1 MEFAESKPLLVELEK
16 VSNIQVSVSER
27 LGFSDI
33 INKQN
38 AFIVGGIIGLINE
51 IQAQDFN
58 YLVTFA
64 AAISF
69 GIGIALSLKMPN
81 LDQSSVPGENSYVP
95 QVVIS

>member
-1 MEFAESKPLLVELEK
+1 MEFIENRPSLVELER
-16 VSNIQVSVSER
+16 VSNIEVSISER

-33 INKQN
+33 INEQN
-38 AFIVGGIIGLINE
+38 AFIIGGIVGLING

-64 AAISF
+64 GALSL

-81 LDQSSVPGENSYVP
+81 LDQSSVPGENFSFP
-95 QVVIS
+95 QS

>member
-1 MEFAESKPLLVELEK
+1 MEFAESRPLLVELEK

-27 LGFSDI
+27 LGLSDI

-38 AFIVGGIIGLINE
+38 AFIVGGIIGLING

-64 AAISF
+64 AATSF
-69 GIGIALSLKMPN
+69 GTGIALSLKMPN
-81 LDQSSVPGENSYVP
+81 LDQSNVSGENFSFP
-95 QVVIS
+95 QS

>member
-1 MEFAESKPLLVELEK
+1 MEFDESRPLLVELEK
-16 VSNIQVSVSER
+16 VSNIQISVSEK

-38 AFIVGGIIGLINE
+38 AFIVGGIIGLING

-64 AAISF
+64 GALSL

-81 LDQSSVPGENSYVP
+81 LDQSSVSGETLMFP
-95 QVVIS
+95 KL